1 MASSGKTSQRA
12 QHLECL
18 AARPSSRDA
27 YCIGSNYIWAWE
39 NNKIMRE
46 AGYGAGGAVFDA
58 VIEQIINSRPNFVFN
73 TLIGVS
79 AYAFFRGFRRS
90 VETQRDRSA
99 ARFPDRQLQPRGARI
114 GRNRTV
120 GLRWACEFKR
130 LFREHQTSSHR
141 TVVASRKLVPR
152 RPMLK
157 PPILRCT

>member
-90 VETQRDRSA
+90 VETHGIGQPRVFPIASCSLAKRELVEIGPSA
-99 ARFPDRQLQPRGARI
+99 CAGHVSSSVYFESIKTTNLAFVASYGRRFPANWSHV
-114 GRNRTV
+114 GR
-120 GLRWACEFKR
+120 C
-130 LFREHQTSSHR
+130 
-141 TVVASRKLVPR
+141 
-152 RPMLK
+152 
-157 PPILRCT
+157 